1 MESYLAKEEYVSGAY
16 GLEGRYPFLDRAVVQ
31 EFLWL
36 SADLKNS
43 VYKNVLDNYL
53 TMHNYPFQRGVK
65 TGF

>member
-1 MESYLAKEEYVSGAY
+1 
-16 GLEGRYPFLDRAVVQ
+16 LEGRYPFLDRAVVQ

-36 SADLKNS
+36 TADLKNS

-53 TMHNYPFQRGVK
+53 TMHNYSFQRGVK